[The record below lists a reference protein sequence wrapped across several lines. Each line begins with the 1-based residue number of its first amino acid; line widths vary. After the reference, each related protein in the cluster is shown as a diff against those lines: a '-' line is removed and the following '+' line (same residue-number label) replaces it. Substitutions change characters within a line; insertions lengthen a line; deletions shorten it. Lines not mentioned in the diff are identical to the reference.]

1 MDIRNAR
8 TKIIGT
14 IGPATEDIGTII
26 ALRKAGLD
34 IIRIN
39 FSHGTHEEHAAVI
52 DNIRKAEKHV
62 GGPIPI
68 LGDLCGPKLR
78 IGLLKEP
85 FELKAGD
92 TLTITTEDI
101 EGAPYRVS
109 TSYENLPQDVQP
121 GNIILVDDGLIA
133 LSVVS
138 TSGKDV
144 ACIVVNGGI
153 LKSKKGLNLPN
164 VKISV
169 PSITDKDRN
178 DLEFGIAHGID
189 FFALSF
195 VRSADDIK
203 ELKRLIRDRG
213 KNTPVIAKIEKP
225 EAIQHLDKIIEVS
238 DAVMVARG
246 DLGVEMKT
254 EDVPVLQKRIIE
266 RCMYYNKPVI
276 TATQMLE
283 SMVKNPRP
291 TRAEAS
297 DVANAVYDGTDVV
310 MLSAETSVGD
320 FPVQAVLTMDTII
333 DRVENGPH
341 PSQRITDFYPP
352 KNEEEA
358 RAENICRAASSLAE
372 HSGASAII
380 CITRS
385 GRTARMISKYRPGIP
400 IIAYTQERETVKQ
413 VTLVRGVVGELI
425 SSLGDTDSTF
435 QLAKELAENH
445 KLVKKG
451 DAVVLV
457 AGIPL
462 LESLL
467 VNMVK
472 LDTI

>member
-1 MDIRNAR
+1 MHIRNSR

-52 DNIRKAEKHV
+52 DNIRKAEKQV

-78 IGLLKEP
+78 LGPLKEP

-92 TLTITTEDI
+92 TLTITIEDI

-121 GNIILVDDGLIA
+121 GDIILVDDGLIA

-144 ACIVVNGGI
+144 ACIAVNGGI
-153 LKSKKGLNLPN
+153 LKSKKGLNLPD

-203 ELKRLIRDRG
+203 ELKQLIRDRG

-320 FPVQAVLTMDTII
+320 FPVQTVLTMDTII

-341 PSQRITDFYPP
+341 PSQRITDFYPA

-358 RAENICRAASSLAE
+358 RAESICRAASSLAE
-372 HSGASAII
+372 HSGASVII

-400 IIAYTQERETVKQ
+400 IIAYTQERDTVKQ
-413 VTLVRGVVGELI
+413 ITLVRGVVGELI
-425 SSLGDTDSTF
+425 TNLGDTDSTF

-445 KLVKKG
+445 KLVEKG
-451 DAVVLV
+451 DTVVLV
-457 AGIPL
+457 AGVPL
-462 LESLL
+462 LESPL

-472 LDTI
+472 LDII